1 MNCWLLVYPRR
12 LQDVTK
18 NLVALLRSACG
29 PIGMQVNQ
37 PALVEL
43 KDERLETYVRTI
55 RSILG
60 NEVGVLSWGGFAAVR
75 SHLWAAVLFPRRTKC
90 SCCCASP
97 PAPKQT
103 CTAPSR
109 SCAACTARCPPRC
122 GGGDGRPPEL
132 GWVWGSPPTS
142 ALPPQVINAHSL
154 LGHSAKLKSIV
165 QKVLLQMNCKLGGE
179 LWGVDV
185 PLVSDARGV
194 GGLLPSGP
202 EVGTALTP
210 HPATLPCAEAADGGR
225 DGCEPRQRD
234 ALRHRLRGQH
244 QSVRAAGLCRPAWLN
259 ASPLLRRARLCFSLV
274 MCRAGAVQGWGCAV
288 QCSAGAVQCRAV
300 LCIAVLGQ
308 GGVLAVPPLVPLLTP
323 PCPQGAH
330 QVVFPRRVPAAPA
343 GDR

>member
-1 MNCWLLVYPRR
+1 MSASRPTCEPSAAFWAMRWGFYP
-12 LQDVTK
+12 
-18 NLVALLRSACG
+18 G
-29 PIGMQVNQ
+29 
-37 PALVEL
+37 
-43 KDERLETYVRTI
+43 
-55 RSILG
+55 
-60 NEVGVLSWGGFAAVR
+60 GGFCSCALSSPGCCAV
-75 SHLWAAVLFPRRTKC
+75 FPRRTKC

-122 GGGDGRPPEL
+122 GGGGGRPPEL

-185 PLVSDARGV
+185 PLVSGAHGV

-244 QSVRAAGLCRPAWLN
+244 QSVRAAGLRLAQCFPSATKGT
-259 ASPLLRRARLCFSLV
+259 ALLQPRDV
-274 MCRAGAVQGWGCAV
+274 QCRAGAVQCR
-288 QCSAGAVQCRAV
+288 AGAVQCRAV
-300 LCIAVLGQ
+300 QCSAVLGQ